1 MVKVKV
7 GIADTTFAR
16 VDMGAMA
23 IDEMEQT
30 MSQIKTVRY
39 TVPGIKDL
47 PIASLKL
54 FREYDCEIVMAIG
67 MPGPENIDKICA
79 HEASTGLINVQLMI
93 GKHIIECFV
102 HEDEAPLD
110 NPDEL
115 YKICEN
121 RAREH
126 AQNVIKLLFDKDWFI
141 KNAGKGLRQGHPDAG
156 PL

>member
-1 MVKVKV
+1 MAKVKV

-16 VDMGAMA
+16 VNMGAMA

-30 MSQIKTVRY
+30 MSQIKIIRY

-47 PIASLKL
+47 PIASKKL
-54 FREYDCEIVMAIG
+54 FEEHECEIVMAIG
-67 MPGPENIDKICA
+67 MPGPEIIDKTCA
-79 HEASTGLINVQLMI
+79 HEASTGLINVQLMT

-102 HEDEAPLD
+102 HEDEAET
-110 NPDEL
+110 PDEL

-126 AQNVIKLLFDKDWFI
+126 AQNVIKLLFDREWLI
-141 KNAGKGLRQGHPDAG
+141 KHAGKGLRQGLPDVG
-156 PL
+156 PIKK